1 MAPVA
6 QIPAERAH
14 AARLGTVLRRR
25 LGADWH
31 LGHLF
36 VLPMVVMVLA
46 LVAYPFCYAAYL
58 SLTRKYVGVPPVFVG
73 FENYVRLAYDG
84 FFRRAVWNSFVF
96 TFASVGFK
104 LVLGMVMAL
113 VLTSR
118 IRYRNLFTGLLLIPW
133 VAPTVVSA
141 LNFLWIFDASLGVL
155 NYLLVRVFR
164 ILPQGVGWL
173 SEAGTAMASV
183 IFVNVWRGFPFFGIS
198 FLAGLKA
205 IPGEL
210 YEAAAVD
217 GANIAQR
224 FRHVTLPSLRNI
236 IIIVMLLSTIWT
248 FNDFAIVYILTKGGP
263 GGATQVLPVLTYEI
277 AFGAQRLGEAIAVAL
292 YMLPALALVIIV
304 LARYMRRGRAREEGA
319 VGRRL
324 GARAPTMGSDGL
336 PRGLL
341 VGVGFPFSWMTVTSF
356 KGEEQM
362 RSLVSMFWPRPLVLD
377 NYRQLLGKTDFI
389 AWYGNSVTV
398 AVSSTLLAA
407 AIGTIGAYALARL
420 SFLGRAFMSSAVLI
434 TYLVPP
440 SILFIPLYAQMRNLG
455 LADSLAGLIAAY
467 PSFTVPFVTWLLMS
481 YFESIPVELEEAAMI
496 DGATRFGAF
505 RRIILPL
512 AAPGVLAASLYAFTQ
527 AW

>member
-1 MAPVA
+1 MATVARIPV
-6 QIPAERAH
+6 ERVR
-14 AARLGTVLRRR
+14 AARPGTALRRR

-31 LGHLF
+31 LGYLF

-104 LVLGMVMAL
+104 LVLGMMMAL

-155 NYLLVRVFR
+155 NYLLVKVFR

-173 SEAGTAMASV
+173 SEPGTAMASV
-183 IFVNVWRGFPFFGIS
+183 IFVNIWRGFPFFGIS

-205 IPGEL
+205 IPGEQ

-217 GANIAQR
+217 GANIVQR
-224 FRHVTLPSLRNI
+224 FRHVTLPALRNI

-263 GGATQVLPVLTYEI
+263 GGATQVLPVFTYEM

-292 YMLPALALVIIV
+292 YMLPALAMVIIV
-304 LARYMRRGRAREEGA
+304 LSRYMRRSHA
-319 VGRRL
+319 
-324 GARAPTMGSDGL
+324 
-336 PRGLL
+336 
-341 VGVGFPFSWMTVTSF
+341 
-356 KGEEQM
+356 K
-362 RSLVSMFWPRPLVLD
+362 
-377 NYRQLLGKTDFI
+377 
-389 AWYGNSVTV
+389 
-398 AVSSTLLAA
+398 
-407 AIGTIGAYALARL
+407 
-420 SFLGRAFMSSAVLI
+420 
-434 TYLVPP
+434 
-440 SILFIPLYAQMRNLG
+440 
-455 LADSLAGLIAAY
+455 
-467 PSFTVPFVTWLLMS
+467 
-481 YFESIPVELEEAAMI
+481 
-496 DGATRFGAF
+496 
-505 RRIILPL
+505 
-512 AAPGVLAASLYAFTQ
+512 
-527 AW
+527 